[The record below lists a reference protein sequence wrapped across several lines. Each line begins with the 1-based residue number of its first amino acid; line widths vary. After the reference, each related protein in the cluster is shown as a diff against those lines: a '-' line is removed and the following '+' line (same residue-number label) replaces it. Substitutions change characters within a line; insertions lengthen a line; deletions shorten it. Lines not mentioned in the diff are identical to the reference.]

1 MTNPNNI
8 QEPLVNRVANSGLIT
23 LKPEEWITTA
33 KPVSFDIKDYLFKGL
48 ILKEQEFRDTLKV
61 HDWKQYDGK
70 VLCIFC
76 SVDAII
82 PSWAYMLVATL
93 ATPFAEEIFYG
104 TPQQWIT
111 QGLLAYIAAM
121 DANQYAGQRVV
132 IKGCADE
139 FEIGPEIYVAL
150 THKLVPVV
158 KSLMFGEPCSTV
170 PVYKRAKE
178 IS

>member
-1 MTNPNNI
+1 MNET
-8 QEPLVNRVANSGLIT
+8 LVNRVANSGLIT
-23 LKPEEWITTA
+23 LKPEEWIADA
-33 KPVSFDIKDYLFKGL
+33 KLLAFDIKDYLFKGL
-48 ILKEQEFRDTLKV
+48 ILKEQEFRESLKQ
-61 HDWKQYDGK
+61 HDWKQYDGS
-70 VLCIFC
+70 VLCIYC
-76 SVDAII
+76 SVDAIV
-82 PSWAYMLVATL
+82 PSWAYMLIASL
-93 ATPFAEEIFYG
+93 ATPFAKEIFYG
-104 TPQQWIT
+104 TTQQRIT
-111 QGLLAYIAAM
+111 HQLLEHIARM
-121 DANQYAGQRVV
+121 DADQYADQRVV